1 MVSILSAIKYIS
13 VLMRIYY
20 KAFYKEV
27 RLVYKIDLK
36 QFNNR
41 QKSRHTC
48 LKQIDTKISF
58 LSHTISWIHKIE
70 NP

>member
-1 MVSILSAIKYIS
+1 
-13 VLMRIYY
+13 MRIYY